1 MKVIKVFIAILILA
15 VVGAAIAGVVVDNLT
30 SAEIEKQIKMIDV
43 PSNTTIDASV
53 SRTGK
58 LSDPNGPLEFYGA
71 VLLQSKTDYG
81 SLKAYYSSNSPD
93 GLSIQVVILE
103 MAKNTFGD
111 KFPEDLRFSH
121 HDNSP
126 KNYYIAY
133 AFGTGQSPFPMMDYR
148 TYFG

>member
-58 LSDPNGPLEFYGA
+58 LSDTNGPLEFYGA
-71 VLLQSKTDYG
+71 
-81 SLKAYYSSNSPD
+81 LKAYYSSNSPD
-93 GLSIQVVILE
+93 GLSIQVVSLE

>member
-1 MKVIKVFIAILILA
+1 MKAIKVFIAILILA
-15 VVGAAIAGVVVDNLT
+15 IVGAAIAGVVVDNLT

-58 LSDPNGPLEFYGA
+58 LSDPNGPLEYYGA
-71 VLLQSKTDYG
+71 VLLQSKMDYG
-81 SLKAYYSSNSPD
+81 SLRAYYSSHSPE
-93 GLSIQVVILE
+93 GLSVEVVSME
-103 MAKNTFGD
+103 MAKNTFGEN
-111 KFPEDLRFSH
+111 FPDDLRFSH
-121 HDNSP
+121 HDDSP

-148 TYFG
+148 SYFG

>member
-58 LSDPNGPLEFYGA
+58 LSTTAQSFSRA
-71 VLLQSKTDYG
+71 MQTTVLLNLIMQTIH
-81 SLKAYYSSNSPD
+81 LKV
-93 GLSIQVVILE
+93 LL
-103 MAKNTFGD
+103 FR
-111 KFPEDLRFSH
+111 L
-121 HDNSP
+121 
-126 KNYYIAY
+126 
-133 AFGTGQSPFPMMDYR
+133 
-148 TYFG
+148 